1 MVFLPY
7 RRGSRKHAYI
17 YFIIFALIVAAYVL
31 SPSDQG
37 KGSSVYYLNFSQV
50 LFNLGLYCLLPADMH
65 EKRDI
70 GAVFFV
76 VLPLVISLI
85 AMVIFGMMFG
95 SSLSD
100 AFNGNTYLEV
110 YWISYAAG
118 IISGFGL
125 FTLLRKRAKQYN
137 EMIKKIIEG

>member
-1 MVFLPY
+1 MIFLPY
-7 RRGSRKHAYI
+7 KRGGRKHAYI
-17 YFIIFALIVAAYVL
+17 YFIIFALTVAAYVL
-31 SPSDQG
+31 SPADQR
-37 KGSSVYYLNFSQV
+37 KGNSVYHLIFSQV

-65 EKRDI
+65 ERLDI
-70 GAVFFV
+70 GAVLFV
-76 VLPLVISLI
+76 VLPLVVSVI
-85 AMVIFGMMFG
+85 AMVIFGIMFG

-125 FTLLRKRAKQYN
+125 FTLLKKRAKRYN